1 MSARG
6 VIDLYASVLSR
17 FGQVVD
23 FDISGLDRLGIPVTS
38 CSLAVDGAFRHHGN
52 GYGATEEAARVS
64 GLGELAEG
72 VVSAIGL
79 ERLRAE
85 SRSASYAELVA
96 AEGRDRVADPR
107 TLVLPAGT
115 AYTESRPL
123 VWLPATRVRTG
134 ESVWLPEEF
143 LASEPGEVSGPSSL
157 ITPITN
163 GLGAGLDED
172 RALTHGLLE
181 LLQRHTNGLRFRA
194 LDRRSPVVAPET
206 LPASVQA
213 LVDRF
218 TAVGIRPVLKHA
230 ATTLGVVSTYAMGV
244 DHDPAAGIRGTA
256 GGEAAHPRPRS
267 A

>member
-1 MSARG
+1 MSLIG
-6 VIDLYASVLSR
+6 VIDQYRAVLSR

-72 VVSAIGL
+72 VVSAVGL

-115 AYTESRPL
+115 AYDG
-123 VWLPATRVRTG
+123 VDA
-134 ESVWLPEEF
+134 
-143 LASEPGEVSGPSSL
+143 
-157 ITPITN
+157 
-163 GLGAGLDED
+163 AGL
-172 RALTHGLLE
+172 
-181 LLQRHTNGLRFRA
+181 
-194 LDRRSPVVAPET
+194 
-206 LPASVQA
+206 
-213 LVDRF
+213 
-218 TAVGIRPVLKHA
+218 
-230 ATTLGVVSTYAMGV
+230 
-244 DHDPAAGIRGTA
+244 AAGHPGADRGDRVAA
-256 GGEAAHPRPRS
+256 GGVRGQRAR
-267 A
+267 